1 MKKIFLALMAFLPLL
16 GMAQER
22 IMVIADPHV
31 LPQSL
36 IAEGSEE
43 FDAMMAKQRKM
54 LDLSEAAWHA
64 MMDTAM
70 KYQPSLLLIPGDLT
84 KDSEKAAH
92 ELVAS
97 SLRALEEANI
107 KTFVIPG
114 NHDIGGNAYRY
125 EGDQKIPVDNLSDAE
140 WESTYSWIYDN
151 VVAKDPNSH
160 SYVAEPLE
168 GLTILGIDGAH
179 NTAGTGWL
187 SDESLAWVL
196 AQADSACAKG
206 NTIIAM
212 CHWQLLEHFDMQ
224 GSLESACR
232 LKNAD
237 AIRDSLMHHGV
248 RLLLTGHFHVNGIT
262 TFRDTTGLTN
272 DSIVEITTGSPIT
285 YPCPYRWLTLSE
297 DRTQISVETDD
308 IMALATQPN
317 LLPYSREWMRIHTQN
332 MIPEMALRAWRK
344 IDENWDKV
352 APYISYLPVSAAVI
366 KNALPQTDSARIEIT
381 NRYFGS
387 TVIDLYLV
395 HSEANE
401 ALNPKSDSLANEVY
415 NGMDGMVMEI
425 CSSNFA
431 LTAISSF
438 LSIMA
443 QELARP
449 IVQSLVEDIT
459 HYGTAR
465 ADRTDD
471 LSLILRI
478 NEQDEQAIETI
489 RKNTDEVQKIIL
501 NGQMYIQNGDNLYT
515 PQGQRL

>member
-1 MKKIFLALMAFLPLL
+1 MNKTILALMAFLPIL

-22 IMVIADPHV
+22 IMVVADPHV

-36 IAEGSEE
+36 ITEGSEA
-43 FDAMMAKQRKM
+43 FDTMMVKQRKM
-54 LDLSEAAWHA
+54 LDLSEAAWIA

-84 KDSEKAAH
+84 KDSEKDSH
-92 ELVAS
+92 ELVTN
-97 SLRALEEANI
+97 SLRELEEANI

-125 EGDQKIPVDNLSDAE
+125 EGTQKIPVDNLSDEE
-140 WESTYSWIYDN
+140 WESTYSWIYDS
-151 VVAKDPNSH
+151 VVAKDPSSH

-168 GLTILGIDGAH
+168 GLSILGIDGAH

-187 SDESLAWVL
+187 SDETLAWIL

-212 CHWQLLEHFDMQ
+212 CHWQILEHFDRQ
-224 GSLESACR
+224 ATLESACR
-232 LKNAD
+232 LENAD
-237 AIRDSLMHHGV
+237 VIRDSLMHHGV

-297 DRTQISVETDD
+297 DRTQVQVQTDD
-308 IMALATQPN
+308 IMALATQPD

-332 MIPEMALRAWRK
+332 MIPEMTLRAWRK
-344 IDENWDKV
+344 IDENWDKA
-352 APYISYLPVSAAVI
+352 APLLGFAASSI
-366 KNALPQTDSARIEIT
+366 KSALPQTDSAKIAIT
-381 NRYFGS
+381 DKYFGS
-387 TVIDLYLV
+387 TIIDLYLV

-401 ALNPKSDSLANEVY
+401 AQNPKSDSLANEIY
-415 NGMDGMVMEI
+415 NGVNGIVTEI
-425 CSSNFA
+425 CSSDFA
-431 LTAISSF
+431 LSYASPV
-438 LSIMA
+438 LSQIA
-443 QELARP
+443 LELARP
-449 IVQSLVEDIT
+449 IVQSLVEDINL
-459 HYGTAR
+459 YGTNYAGT
-465 ADRTDD
+465 TDD
-471 LSLILRI
+471 LRLTLRI
-478 NEQDEQAIETI
+478 NDQNEQAIETI
-489 RKNTDEVQKIIL
+489 RENTIDAQKIIL
-501 NGQMYIQNGDNLYT
+501 EGQLFIRKGDYLYT